1 MIYRNII
8 NMDILEEEELY
19 ENYIN
24 EYGNDSE
31 SSESEIIINNSDY
44 ESDSESELL
53 PEYNV
58 YDEELIFI
66 ENQLGEYFGEDDIM
80 RIDDK

>member
-31 SSESEIIINNSDY
+31 SSESEIIINKSD
-44 ESDSESELL
+44 
-53 PEYNV
+53 
-58 YDEELIFI
+58 
-66 ENQLGEYFGEDDIM
+66 
-80 RIDDK
+80 